1 MTIKGPRL
9 SAEQM
14 ERIDAALREL
24 YKETNARCVLLAD
37 VSGQLIS
44 EQGPIGRMNTT
55 VLSALAAGDIAAT
68 REMANLVGE
77 KARFKL
83 LLHEGEGQSV
93 YLSDV
98 GEEFILVSVVTN
110 ETPIGLVRLF
120 LKQTVENV
128 KDIVAEQATVPE
140 AERALDEDFGQLLA
154 DELDFSLSD

>member
-1 MTIKGPRL
+1 MTTKGPQL

-14 ERIDAALREL
+14 ERIDICLREL
-24 YKETNARCVLLAD
+24 YKETNACCVLLSD

-83 LLHEGEGQSV
+83 LLHEGEGRSV

-98 GEEFILVSVVTN
+98 GEELILVTVATN

-128 KDIVAEQATVPE
+128 KDIIAEQATGPD
-140 AERALDEDFGQLLA
+140 AEGAIDADFGQLLA
-154 DELDFSLSD
+154 DELDISLSD